1 MNRLA
6 RYFPER
12 EIFVRSNGEVRFIRI
27 STSLQLR
34 TVAVLAVIALLWLGA
49 TAATLV
55 QRVIVERERAALGER
70 AAVVAKSAGR
80 VAAFQSSV
88 DDIAE
93 RIEQRQHR
101 LDNIVSRY
109 FGKVESAPTPRP
121 IAMKSALPETQR
133 LAEIEQQQM
142 AFATALSEAAARRS
156 AKAEAVLRRYGVN
169 PGKARRAQIQGVG
182 GPYVPVANSS
192 AALERLG
199 QTLTRLDRLER
210 VLMAIPST
218 RPATPMALSS
228 RFGVRS
234 DPFTGGAAMH
244 TGLDIRGA
252 YGQPIYAAAPGRVI
266 RVGRWSGYG
275 NVVVIDHGHGIETR
289 YGHLSGFDVR
299 PGATIKAGEQ
309 IARMGSTGRSTG
321 NHLHFEVRINGR
333 AVNPRPY
340 LEASS
345 DVLEIKA
352 GAGRRFTGDTGRS

>member
-1 MNRLA
+1 
-6 RYFPER
+6 
-12 EIFVRSNGEVRFIRI
+12 
-27 STSLQLR
+27 
-34 TVAVLAVIALLWLGA
+34 
-49 TAATLV
+49 
-55 QRVIVERERAALGER
+55 
-70 AAVVAKSAGR
+70 
-80 VAAFQSSV
+80 
-88 DDIAE
+88 
-93 RIEQRQHR
+93 
-101 LDNIVSRY
+101 
-109 FGKVESAPTPRP
+109 
-121 IAMKSALPETQR
+121 
-133 LAEIEQQQM
+133 
-142 AFATALSEAAARRS
+142 
-156 AKAEAVLRRYGVN
+156 
-169 PGKARRAQIQGVG
+169 
-182 GPYVPVANSS
+182 
-192 AALERLG
+192 
-199 QTLTRLDRLER
+199 
-210 VLMAIPST
+210 
-218 RPATPMALSS
+218 LSS

>member
-169 PGKARRAQIQGVG
+169 PGKAR
-182 GPYVPVANSS
+182 
-192 AALERLG
+192 
-199 QTLTRLDRLER
+199 
-210 VLMAIPST
+210 
-218 RPATPMALSS
+218 
-228 RFGVRS
+228 
-234 DPFTGGAAMH
+234 
-244 TGLDIRGA
+244 
-252 YGQPIYAAAPGRVI
+252 
-266 RVGRWSGYG
+266 
-275 NVVVIDHGHGIETR
+275 
-289 YGHLSGFDVR
+289 
-299 PGATIKAGEQ
+299 
-309 IARMGSTGRSTG
+309 
-321 NHLHFEVRINGR
+321 
-333 AVNPRPY
+333 
-340 LEASS
+340 
-345 DVLEIKA
+345 
-352 GAGRRFTGDTGRS
+352 